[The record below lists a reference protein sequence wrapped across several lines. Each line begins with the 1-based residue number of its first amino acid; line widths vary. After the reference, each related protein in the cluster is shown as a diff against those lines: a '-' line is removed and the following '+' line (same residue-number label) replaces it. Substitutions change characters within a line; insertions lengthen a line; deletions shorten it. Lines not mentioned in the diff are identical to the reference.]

1 MIDPRPA
8 GAARIRGCTA
18 AALTVAAQ
26 PMHPSSAE
34 DLSQLRHAAER
45 MTDWRFHCW
54 YWGDAIAVDGLLEAH
69 AWVPAGSGYR
79 EHVLEICRRW
89 NSRCPPNFDD
99 ALAPGAAIIQLVMDG
114 DLPASAAERVLDRLE
129 GLPRV
134 YGCIPALEPHRP
146 AFRFG
151 VCIDAVYHLP
161 ATYAMA
167 ARWSGNP
174 RWAERAVQLA
184 VECMQVLR
192 CEAGWAQWFDPTHR
206 RNNQV
211 AWSRGMGWAVLGLLD
226 LVRLLDGIGCTAVAE
241 LAARVLQRLAQTQ
254 NADGN
259 WRSVLDDPEAESETS
274 TAAFYVAA
282 ALHPAARG
290 LGLPAEVLE
299 RAAGACHRA
308 LAEDGT
314 YSGVT
319 ADVLPSWDIGTYRH
333 CPTEPSAW
341 AQGTALRAFAALA
354 AVRAETPK

>member
-1 MIDPRPA
+1 MG
-8 GAARIRGCTA
+8 GAALAPG
-18 AALTVAAQ
+18 LTVQ
-26 PMHPSSAE
+26 TQLMPPSSAE
-34 DLSQLRHAAER
+34 NLARLRRAAER
-45 MTDWRFHCW
+45 LTDWRFHCW
-54 YWGDAIAVDGLLEAH
+54 YWGDAIAIDGLMEAH
-69 AWVPAGSGYR
+69 ACVPAGGGCR

-99 ALAPGAAIIQLVMDG
+99 SLAPGATIIQLVMDG
-114 DLPASAAERVLDRLE
+114 DLPATAAERVLDRLE
-129 GLPRV
+129 GLPHI

-146 AFRFG
+146 SFRFG

-161 ATYAMA
+161 VTYAMA
-167 ARWSGNP
+167 ARWSGDP
-174 RWAERAVQLA
+174 RWSQKAVRLA

-226 LVRLLDGIGCTAVAE
+226 LVSLLDGVGCAEVAD
-241 LAARVLQRLAQTQ
+241 LAGRVLQRLAQTQ
-254 NADGN
+254 NSDGN
-259 WRSVLDDPEAESETS
+259 WRAVLDDPEAEPETS

-290 LGLPAEVLE
+290 FGLPSHVTEGAV
-299 RAAGACHRA
+299 GACFRA

-314 YSGVT
+314 YTGVT
-319 ADVLPSWDIGTYRH
+319 ADILPSWDIRAYRR

-341 AQGTALRAFAALA
+341 AQGAAVRALAALA
-354 AVRAETPK
+354 AACSGTSK